1 MKAQAGI
8 KRRVAPSASEPPS
21 RPAHPLLAPLG
32 SLPGL
37 GAATERRLARLLGR
51 EKPRVVDLLFHLP
64 RAAEDVIRPERLSP
78 DLEGRLVRLE
88 VRIREHRPG
97 TAPRPHRILAES
109 LGEPIELVFFHG
121 QPSWLARR
129 FPVGERRRIRGRL
142 QRYRGIWQMAH
153 PETVRADEPTGRALV
168 YPLSGE
174 LRQQP
179 LRRLVAAAFA
189 RVGEVPE
196 WHPPELLR
204 RLGLPSFRDA
214 LARLHQGLEPPNG
227 EDGPGRLRLALDEL
241 FALQLALQLAR
252 QSRSDRPGRVLRG
265 TGRLVRALLA
275 RLPFAPT
282 AAQIH
287 AFEEIRADL
296 AAPRPMMRLLQGDVG
311 SGKTLVALLAMLTA
325 AEEGLQA
332 ALMAPTEV
340 LARQHH
346 RTLCRYLLPLG
357 LEVGLLVGGETAG
370 RRARLLAE
378 LASGRLLLCVGT
390 HALLQP
396 EVRFADLALAV
407 VDEQHRFGVAQR
419 LGLVGKGEAVDVLL
433 MTATPIPRSL
443 LLCWYGDMA
452 CSRLL
457 EKPPGRKPVD
467 TRAVP
472 IGRIFEV
479 IDAVGRAL
487 QSGAQGYWICPAV
500 DAGEM
505 GEVAAAEARFS
516 ELRGRFGDRVGL
528 LHGGMGK
535 REKEATMAA
544 FARGTLRLLVATTV
558 VEVGVDVPAARFI
571 VVEQAERFG
580 LAQLHQLRG
589 RVGRGAGDGSCLLLY
604 KPPLS
609 SAARARLALLRE
621 TDDGFRIAEEDLR
634 LRGPGEVLG
643 VRQSGVPEFRFAR
656 LPQHEPLLRVA
667 ADQARRLVER
677 PRPPEGEERRAL
689 LLLLALFDHDAAG
702 ELLRAG

>member
-1 MKAQAGI
+1 MKAHARI
-8 KRRVAPSASEPPS
+8 KHPDDPSASLRRS
-21 RPAHPLLAPLG
+21 RPAHPLLAPLS

-37 GAATERRLARLLGR
+37 GAASERRLARLLGR
-51 EKPRVVDLLFHLP
+51 EAPRVADLLFHLP
-64 RAAEDVIRPERLSP
+64 RAAEEIIRPERLTP
-78 DLEGRLVRLE
+78 DLEGRLVWLE

-97 TAPRPHRILAES
+97 TAPRPHRILTES
-109 LGEPIELVFFHG
+109 LGEPLELVFFHG

-142 QRYRGIWQMAH
+142 QRYRGMWQIAH
-153 PETVRADEPTGRALV
+153 PETARSGEPAERALV

-196 WHPPELLR
+196 WHRPELLR
-204 RLGLPSFRDA
+204 RLGLPSFRNA
-214 LARLHQGLEPPNG
+214 LMRLHQGLEPPDG

-252 QSRSDRPGRVLRG
+252 KSRSDRPGRVLRG

-346 RTLCRYLLPLG
+346 RTLSRYLAPLG

-370 RRARLLAE
+370 RRARLLAGLE
-378 LASGRLLLCVGT
+378 SGRLLLCVGT

-472 IGRIFEV
+472 IGRICEV

-487 QSGAQGYWICPAV
+487 HSGAQGYWICPAV

-505 GEVAAAEARFS
+505 GAAEARFS

-677 PRPPEGEERRAL
+677 AEPPEGEERRAL